1 MRPGPCL
8 RLAGPARPHVRLRTG
23 RPVSQYA
30 YKQAAELGGQVRK
43 GEKGSLVVYADKIT
57 KAGTDHKGAAVEIE
71 IPFMKGYTVFNA
83 EQVDGLPGHFYAT
96 VLPLNKEINRLDT
109 VEAFFA
115 TTKATIQHGGR
126 AVGDERASRNRK
138 FESTP
143 LQRRVVQTSFCL
155 TDPSSLPLRGMAAT
169 GTSAT
174 RNLRP

>member
-8 RLAGPARPHVRLRTG
+8 RLADPARPHVRLRTG

-96 VLPLNKEINRLDT
+96 VPPLNKEINRLDT

-126 AVGDERASRNRK
+126 AVGDESASRNRK

-143 LQRRVVQTSFCL
+143 LQRRVRE
-155 TDPSSLPLRGMAAT
+155 P
-169 GTSAT
+169 
-174 RNLRP
+174 